1 VQVVAQIYT
10 VSTVSIPETVIYT
23 VPEDGLYE
31 LSAVLES
38 RTPYPSMVS
47 GDSVVSL
54 LFRAEGYI
62 GRKKFSL
69 VPSLHV
75 DQPHDAAGFI
85 VLALKGGTTVT
96 FSATLFASGAEA
108 TFAVIAALKQL
119 TP

>member
-1 VQVVAQIYT
+1 MQVAASLYI
-10 VSTVSIPETVIYT
+10 VSNVSIPETVLYT
-23 VPEDGLYE
+23 VPQDGLYE
-31 LSAVLES
+31 LSVVLES

-62 GRKKFSL
+62 ARKKLSL
-69 VPSLHV
+69 VPALHV
-75 DQPHDAAGFI
+75 DQPRDAAGFI

-96 FSATLFASGAEA
+96 YLAILNASGAEA